1 MGIIAIIEDDVQIA
15 ELVKLH
21 LENSGFEARAF
32 HNGAE
37 GYEFLLEH
45 EVTAVVLDIS
55 LPGMSGIEICTA
67 LRSSGTRTPIIMLTA
82 LSEEDEKIEGLESGA
97 DDYLTKPFSMKELT
111 ARIKAIVRR
120 SEPSRAEDELKII
133 SVRQLEIDPSIR
145 KVTLD
150 SERIDLT
157 PKEFE
162 LLYLLASN
170 PGVTFT
176 RSELL
181 NKVWGYDFDGYE
193 HTVNSHINRLRMKV
207 EDDPAKPSYVL
218 TTWGVGYRFA
228 DA

>member
-1 MGIIAIIEDDVQIA
+1 MGTIAIIEDDVHIA

-21 LENSGFEARAF
+21 LENSGFEAHTF

-37 GYEFLLEH
+37 GYEYLRSH
-45 EVTAVVLDIS
+45 EVTAVVLDIN

-67 LRSSGTRTPIIMLTA
+67 LRDAGTRTPIIMLTA

-120 SEPSRAEDELKII
+120 SEPARNEHELKLI
-133 SVRQLEIDPSIR
+133 SVGKLEIDPSIR
-145 KVTLD
+145 KVSLD

-193 HTVNSHINRLRMKV
+193 HTVNSHINRLRIKV
-207 EDDPAKPSYVL
+207 ERDPAKPDYVL

-228 DA
+228 DV

>member
-1 MGIIAIIEDDVQIA
+1 
-15 ELVKLH
+15 
-21 LENSGFEARAF
+21 
-32 HNGAE
+32 
-37 GYEFLLEH
+37 
-45 EVTAVVLDIS
+45 
-55 LPGMSGIEICTA
+55 
-67 LRSSGTRTPIIMLTA
+67 
-82 LSEEDEKIEGLESGA
+82 
-97 DDYLTKPFSMKELT
+97 MKELT

-120 SEPSRAEDELKII
+120 SEPSRNDDELKTI

-150 SERIDLT
+150 DERIDLT